1 MSDSLLPIEVCSE
14 QLLLSPE
21 RALIWSSRKALIV
34 ADAHFGKD
42 DVFRR
47 AGIALPR
54 GPAVDDLQR
63 LSRLLERNQLERLI
77 VLGDFLHAATRS
89 GDAFLHA
96 FAVWRKSHSQ
106 LAIDVVA
113 GNHDRREQRD
123 KWQDA
128 LAWHAHP
135 LVEGPFVLA
144 HEPQAHPQGYVLA
157 GHIHPTTRLPGTR
170 GSLRVPVFWR
180 RADAMVLPSFGFF
193 TGGANVEAAAGDQV
207 YAVGPERVIPLVT
220 RSIRSGP

>member
-1 MSDSLLPIEVCSE
+1 MHLAVEVCSE

-21 RALIWSSRKALIV
+21 RAVIWPVRSALIV

-63 LSRLLERNQLERLI
+63 LSRLLEEYELERLI

-96 FAVWRKSHSQ
+96 FALWRRAHSQ

-113 GNHDRREQRD
+113 GTPDRRESRD
-123 KWQDA
+123 KWSQA
-128 LAWHAHP
+128 VRWHTQP
-135 LVEGPFVLA
+135 LIEGPFVLA
-144 HEPQAHPQGYVLA
+144 HEPRPHPDGYVLA
-157 GHIHPTTRLPGTR
+157 GHIHPTVRLPDGR
-170 GSLRVPVFWR
+170 RSLRVPVFWQ
-180 RADAMVLPSFGFF
+180 RADALELPSFGFF
-193 TGGANVEAAAGDQV
+193 TGGADVARAPGERIYAAG
-207 YAVGPERVIPLVT
+207 PEGVIELRAQLPM
-220 RSIRSGP
+220 R

>member
-1 MSDSLLPIEVCSE
+1 MAVLSIDICSE

-21 RALIWSSRKALIV
+21 RGVIWPARSALIV

-63 LSRLLERNQLERLI
+63 LSRLLQEHRLERLI

-96 FAVWRKSHSQ
+96 FAVWRQAHAA

-113 GNHDRREQRD
+113 GNHDRREAQD
-123 KWQDA
+123 KWNRVVR
-128 LAWHAHP
+128 WHARP

-144 HEPQAHPQGYVLA
+144 HEPQAHLEGYTLA
-157 GHIHPTTRLPGTR
+157 GHIHPTVRLPDARR
-170 GSLRVPVFWR
+170 GLRVPVFWQ
-180 RADAMVLPSFGFF
+180 RADALVLPSFGFF
-193 TGGANVEAAAGDQV
+193 TGGADIDPAPGDRV
-207 YAVGPERVIPLVT
+207 YAAGPERVIALAV
-220 RSIRSGP
+220 RSNQGGP